1 MKKEID
7 DLPRLFRSCQ
17 RSVYPYYQKER
28 RDDKERRKSR
38 VQVGLIFEYIDRR
51 QSYSIRYIEFDRRS
65 GKDRR
70 GKYWDRRQ
78 PQVAY

>member
-1 MKKEID
+1 MKQA
-7 DLPRLFRSCQ
+7 LRSFKM
-17 RSVYPYYQKER
+17 RPYPYLQKECR
-28 RDDKERRKSR
+28 NGEERRKSR